1 MSQKIY
7 VDNAASTPIDPHV
20 IKLMVEIMENHHG
33 NPSSIHSHGRKA
45 KSIVEEA
52 RKKVAKIINASV
64 GEVFFTSSATEANNT
79 ILMRSVKDLGVKT
92 IISSPTEHDC
102 VLRTLER
109 LESEASVEVIFLKVN
124 HQGDIDAAEL
134 ESLINEHKIKG
145 KVLVSLMHGNNEVG
159 TLLDIERVAA
169 ICQANEVYFHS
180 DMVQTIGKMEIDV
193 QKTKLS
199 FLSGSGHK
207 FHGPKGVGFF
217 YMNAENI
224 IQPLILGG
232 AQERNMRAGTENSV
246 GIAGLAEALQLY
258 ANNRAANIAKVTQ
271 LRDYFEQQL
280 LKLIP
285 KVKINAL
292 GATNRLPHISSVSF
306 DIGEKGDLL
315 IFNLDIHGISASSG
329 SACSSGIEHDSHVLI
344 AIGHPSH
351 RKTVRFSFSHFN
363 TMEEVDQIVEILC
376 KMQ

>member
-1 MSQKIY
+1 
-7 VDNAASTPIDPHV
+7 
-20 IKLMVEIMENHHG
+20 
-33 NPSSIHSHGRKA
+33 
-45 KSIVEEA
+45 
-52 RKKVAKIINASV
+52 
-64 GEVFFTSSATEANNT
+64 
-79 ILMRSVKDLGVKT
+79 KT

-109 LESEASVEVIFLKVN
+109 LKSEESVNVIFVDVDHN
-124 HQGDIDAAEL
+124 AEI
-134 ESLINEHKIKG
+134 ESATIASLILENKIHG

-159 TLLDIERVAA
+159 TLLDIDKIAA
-169 ICQANEVYFHS
+169 ICRENGAYFHS

-193 QKTKLS
+193 QKTPLS
-199 FLSGSGHK
+199 FISGSGHK

-258 ANNRAANIAKVTQ
+258 AIHRSENVAKVSL
-271 LRDYFEQQL
+271 LRDNFENQL
-280 LKLIP
+280 LEKIP
-285 KVKINAL
+285 TAKINAS
-292 GATNRLPHISSVSF
+292 GARSRLPHISSVSF
-306 DIGEKGDLL
+306 DAGEKGDLL

-344 AIGHPSH
+344 AIGHPSQ

-363 TMEEVDQIVEILC
+363 TLQEVDQVVEALL